1 MTGGGPAG
9 GPRPRVRA
17 GPATGVDGHPRL
29 RGLPPAAAWVL
40 LEADGATPGAPLAAL
55 LPHLLEH
62 LAPEATAWVAW
73 LDGPADQVRYLLEL
87 AAAEGMAA
95 TAGGRPRRAGLR
107 LPAGH
112 PLAAALLGERSAG
125 RCLVGLAVERPG
137 AAGGVPAAAVVGACG
152 GRWGLAAAAAGLE
165 PALAAA
171 AATGAAAG
179 HDPRRVPGGSAP
191 LSRRAAFAAAAA
203 AAALVTLLA
212 VTAVAW
218 RHPGPSPPPP
228 SPLTGGP
235 APEARQRAAAAFD
248 AVRGELVLFGGSA
261 ESTPGLDLGDTW
273 ALTPARWRRL
283 RPAASP
289 SPRFGAVMAG
299 DPARRTVVLYG
310 GQRRAPASQTLDD
323 TWTWN
328 GVTWSRQ
335 DPPTSPPPG
344 ALPRGLEFDVHTATL
359 VLVIERNSAAG
370 TGLETWTWDGSS
382 WAAHPGAATPPLRW
396 MAGAPDA
403 GVLAVGEPDPGNR
416 GTTWRWDGAT
426 WQRLTPATEVRVEPL
441 SAVMAY
447 DPGTRRT
454 LLVESEFLDVEGR
467 PAGGTWTW
475 DGRSWSEHHSTP
487 PVVAAFGV
495 TTPLVARERR
505 LVLVGGSLGRGAY
518 REAWGWDGSA
528 WRRS

>member
-1 MTGGGPAG
+1 
-9 GPRPRVRA
+9 
-17 GPATGVDGHPRL
+17 
-29 RGLPPAAAWVL
+29 VL
-40 LEADGATPGAPLAAL
+40 LEADGAEPGAPLAAL
-55 LPHLLEH
+55 LPRLLEH
-62 LAPEATAWVAW
+62 LAPAATAWVAW

-87 AAAEGMAA
+87 AAAEGVAV
-95 TAGGRPRRAGLR
+95 TAGGHPRRAGLR
-107 LPAGH
+107 LPPGH
-112 PLAAALLGERSAG
+112 PLAAVLLGERSAG
-125 RCLVGLAVERPG
+125 RCLVGLLVERPG
-137 AAGGVPAAAVVGACG
+137 QAGGGPAAAVVGGCG

-171 AATGAAAG
+171 AAVGAAVG
-179 HDPRRVPGGSAP
+179 HDPLPVPGASAP
-191 LSRRAAFAAAAA
+191 VRRRAVAAAAA
-203 AAALVTLLA
+203 AAALVTLVA
-212 VTAVAW
+212 VVAVAW
-218 RHPGPSPPPP
+218 RHPGSSPPPPP
-228 SPLTGGP
+228 SPLMSGP

-248 AVRGELVLFGGSA
+248 ITRGELVLFGGSA

-273 ALTPARWRRL
+273 ALTPARWRQL

-310 GQRRAPASQTLDD
+310 GQRRGPASQGLDD

-328 GVTWSRQ
+328 GVTWTRQ
-335 DPPTSPPPG
+335 DPAASPPPG

-359 VLVIERNSAAG
+359 VLVIERDSPAG
-370 TGLETWTWDGSS
+370 TGFETWTWDGSS
-382 WAAHPGAATPPLRW
+382 WAPHPGAATPPLRW
-396 MAGAPDA
+396 MASAPDA

-426 WQRLTPATEVRVEPL
+426 WQRLTPPAGVRVEPL

-447 DPGTRRT
+447 DPGTNRT

-475 DGRSWSEHHSTP
+475 DGRSWTEHHSAP

-495 TTPLVARERR
+495 TTPLAALEGR